1 MTVETTFAVS
11 GQHYLFNVQT
21 FAHTVLALG
30 GDAYAYALRDRT
42 TQGVIDDVAG
52 GKSDLGVLFQ
62 TSATADEVNTA
73 LDAAGL
79 EFVELIQSA
88 PRVALPKSHP
98 MVNASSLSLEDME
111 DFPYLYFEQDEDSP
125 VAFAEE
131 ALASVPRAKSIACTD
146 RASLSELIVALNGY
160 TVTSGILVG
169 ISDGAGL
176 NTVPLDTDVKLHLG
190 YVVRKG
196 EALSDS
202 GKRFVATHKK
212 TLEKYA
218 RFLGFGGLPAAETS
232 RRCGPLWHPIFAR
245 SRKLAY
251 HIRVA
256 CAIPRIWAARAA
268 LADSLRQPGRL
279 FRASREPFCRCS
291 PNAPF
296 PTKQGIFCSLRLT
309 RCGNEKVCSLQ

>member
-1 MTVETTFAVS
+1 MTTETTFAVS

-30 GDAYAYALRDRT
+30 GDSFRYALRDRT
-42 TQGVIDDVAG
+42 TQGVIDDVVN
-52 GKSDLGVLFQ
+52 GKSELGVLFE
-62 TSATADEVNTA
+62 TSATADEVNAA

-98 MVNASSLSLEDME
+98 MVNAASLTLEDME

-196 EALSDS
+196 EALSDI
-202 GKRFVATHKK
+202 GQRFVDTLKK
-212 TLEKYA
+212 NLVRYA
-218 RFLGFGGLPAAETS
+218 RF
-232 RRCGPLWHPIFAR
+232 
-245 SRKLAY
+245 
-251 HIRVA
+251 
-256 CAIPRIWAARAA
+256 
-268 LADSLRQPGRL
+268 
-279 FRASREPFCRCS
+279 
-291 PNAPF
+291 
-296 PTKQGIFCSLRLT
+296 
-309 RCGNEKVCSLQ
+309 

>member
-62 TSATADEVNTA
+62 TSATADEVNAA

-196 EALSDS
+196 EALSDI
-202 GKRFVATHKK
+202 GQRFVDTLKK
-212 TLEKYA
+212 NLEKYA
-218 RFLGFGGLPAAETS
+218 RFSGFGGLPAAETS

-251 HIRVA
+251 RSIPCGDFLRGA
-256 CAIPRIWAARAA
+256 CRLRSAGRATA
-268 LADSLRQPGRL
+268 NGC
-279 FRASREPFCRCS
+279 F
-291 PNAPF
+291 
-296 PTKQGIFCSLRLT
+296 T
-309 RCGNEKVCSLQ
+309 

>member
-21 FAHTVLALG
+21 FARTVLALG

-62 TSATADEVNTA
+62 TSATADEVNAA

-176 NTVPLDTDVKLHLG
+176 NTVPLETDVKLCLG
-190 YVVRKG
+190 YVVKKG
-196 EALSDS
+196 AALDEV
-202 GKRFVATHKK
+202 GQRFIDTLKK
-212 TLEKYA
+212 NLERYA
-218 RFLGFGGLPAAETS
+218 RF
-232 RRCGPLWHPIFAR
+232 
-245 SRKLAY
+245 
-251 HIRVA
+251 
-256 CAIPRIWAARAA
+256 
-268 LADSLRQPGRL
+268 
-279 FRASREPFCRCS
+279 
-291 PNAPF
+291 
-296 PTKQGIFCSLRLT
+296 
-309 RCGNEKVCSLQ
+309 